1 MNDAIEHSLA
11 TWRKWH
17 DRGYF
22 PRMAQHKDWR
32 VYDEIEPCFL
42 VPMAPTEHDDALEI
56 GCGYGQRMIPL
67 ARLVSL
73 VRGFDVSESLMLKA
87 YEKFREHGVADRCM
101 MIVGDGRSIPFPDA
115 SFSLVYSI
123 SVFQHMPRALV
134 ALYMRET
141 ARVLRPGG
149 RALFHF
155 RNANTAAGP
164 VSRDIVA
171 GQTSGWSVGWTV
183 DEAVVAANISGLET
197 YYTWTDSPD
206 SIVTMA
212 RRRGD

>member
-1 MNDAIEHSLA
+1 MMNDAIEHSLA

-17 DRGYF
+17 DGGYF
-22 PRMAQHKDWR
+22 PKMRQHKDWR
-32 VYDEIEPCFL
+32 VYDSFEPCFL
-42 VPMAPTEHDDALEI
+42 VPMDPRPDDDALEI
-56 GCGYGQRMIPL
+56 GCGYGQRMIPM
-67 ARLVSL
+67 ARLVRSVNGVDIHLEPLAMASVKFAEHKVENAL
-73 VRGFDVSESLMLKA
+73 VA
-87 YEKFREHGVADRCM
+87 Q
-101 MIVGDGRSIPFPDA
+101 GDGQSIPWPDA
-115 SFSLVYSI
+115 TFSLVYSI

-155 RNANTAAGP
+155 RSAKGP
-164 VSRDIVA
+164 GDFSRDIVA

-183 DEAVVAANISGLET
+183 AEAVEAARLAGLEV
-197 YYTWTDSPD
+197 YYTWDDSPD

-212 RRRGD
+212 RHAKGA